1 MSLLELGVPETYTFE
16 NIVLNLK
23 AIKSN
28 YIRVLSSFFAFNLH
42 EKVICLKK
50 IHDQFYSLNLDTW
63 KIDRIWEFL
72 NNDIEYAILEDIVN
86 RQNSKKML

>member
-28 YIRVLSSFFAFNLH
+28 YIGVLSSFFAFDLH

-50 IHDQFYSLNLDTW
+50 IHDQFYSLELETW
-63 KIDRIWEFL
+63 KIDRIWEYL
-72 NNDIEYAILEDIVN
+72 NNDIDLESLQIIVN
-86 RQNSKKML
+86 RQKKK

>member
-1 MSLLELGVPETYTFE
+1 MSSLELGVPATYTFE

-28 YIRVLSSFFAFNLH
+28 YTGILSSFSVFEH
-42 EKVICLKK
+42 HDKVLCLKQ
-50 IHDQFYSLNLDTW
+50 IHDLFYSLNLDEW
-63 KIDRIWEFL
+63 KIDRIWEYL